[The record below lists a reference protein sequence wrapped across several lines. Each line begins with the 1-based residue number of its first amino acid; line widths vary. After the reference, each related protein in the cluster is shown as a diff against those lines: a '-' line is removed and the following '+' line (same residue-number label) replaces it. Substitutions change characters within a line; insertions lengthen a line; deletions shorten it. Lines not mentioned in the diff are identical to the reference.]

1 MIAAYQR
8 ISRADGDLGK
18 DGKDKSNSIENQKEL
33 IQRYISCKE
42 SLQNVPVMD
51 FVDDGYTGSNF
62 DRPGFQQM
70 MDGVRNGKIDTIIVK
85 DLSRFGRDYIGVGEY
100 MEQIFPLLGVRLIAI
115 NDNYDSNNYKGTTL
129 GMDVVVSNLVNT
141 MYCRDA
147 GKKLRTANQVKWR
160 KGITTASA
168 APFGYQFDPDKKGAF
183 IIDLPAAKIVRR
195 IFDLA
200 ILGLGTREIAVM
212 LNDENVPVPSV
223 YNKENK
229 AYGKETT
236 YTIAPV
242 ILWDSSRVWKILTAY
257 VYTGAMVLGKT
268 KTLISGK
275 SIVRT
280 VPKGQQF
287 ITEGTHEAIVSRE
300 EFEKAQLV
308 IKSNSHK
315 VLMGRVDFPLKGK
328 VRCGNCRR
336 VMAHNFKQ
344 VVPTFW
350 CREGLELVGQT
361 QCTSEIFQVSDIE
374 SAVFQALKKELSL
387 LDSLYGDIQ
396 KEEQALKEAHKKAN
410 RRKTLMEQELKN
422 LKGEKMRMYEEYAAG
437 TLPLDTYKQK
447 KRECDRRISEVQEQI
462 EQSKAE
468 ESAESV
474 VPGTVRAAAE
484 QAENFLNGTRL
495 TAGMVSAF
503 IENVFVHDGGRIV
516 VRFKYERSIRLFE
529 GIKYVLP
536 ILHPNKKRLALIMC
550 PEEDSAS
557 VEWARQKGEN
567 WVNKDITSL
576 EFVENIFRLMNWN
589 RECRY
594 KVLGRVANSDQ
605 GLCML
610 FDLEEAI
617 MFTPKP
623 QEYADPLT
631 GEMKKKQMKFF
642 PDTYRNRIG
651 KSYNDYIADHQM
663 NMFEDFI
670 GYQGSA
676 VLDEPVR
683 EEDSFS
689 KESMSQESE
698 ISENILLPDLA
709 KQSESIEQQS
719 GEIAERGMPT

>member
-1 MIAAYQR
+1 MIATYQR

-33 IQRYISCKE
+33 IQRYISHKE
-42 SLQNVPVMD
+42 SLQNLPVMD

-62 DRPGFQQM
+62 DRPGFQKM
-70 MDGVRNGKIDTIIVK
+70 MDGVRSGEIDTIIVK

-100 MEQIFPLLGVRLIAI
+100 MEQIFPLLGVRLISV
-115 NDNYDSNNYKGTTL
+115 NDNYDSNNYNGATL
-129 GMDVVVSNLVNT
+129 GMDLVVSNLVKT

-183 IIDLPAAKIVRR
+183 IIDPPAAKIVRR

-200 ILGLGTREIAVM
+200 ILGLGTRDIAMM
-212 LNDENVPVPSV
+212 LNDESVPVPSV

-275 SIVRT
+275 SIIRT
-280 VPKGQQF
+280 VPKGQRY

-315 VLMGRVDFPLKGK
+315 VLMGGVDFPLKGK

-374 SAVFQALKKELSL
+374 SAVFQALKRELSL

-396 KEEQALKEAHKKAN
+396 KEEQDLKEAHKKAN

-437 TLPLDTYKQK
+437 TLPLGTYKQK
-447 KRECDRRISEVQEQI
+447 KQECDRRISEVQEQI
-462 EQSKAE
+462 EQFKAE
-468 ESAESV
+468 ESAQSV

-516 VRFKYERSIRLFE
+516 VRFKYERSIQDTV
-529 GIKYVLP
+529 KA
-536 ILHPNKKRLALIMC
+536 LH
-550 PEEDSAS
+550 
-557 VEWARQKGEN
+557 
-567 WVNKDITSL
+567 TS
-576 EFVENIFRLMNWN
+576 
-589 RECRY
+589 
-594 KVLGRVANSDQ
+594 
-605 GLCML
+605 
-610 FDLEEAI
+610 
-617 MFTPKP
+617 
-623 QEYADPLT
+623 
-631 GEMKKKQMKFF
+631 
-642 PDTYRNRIG
+642 
-651 KSYNDYIADHQM
+651 
-663 NMFEDFI
+663 
-670 GYQGSA
+670 
-676 VLDEPVR
+676 
-683 EEDSFS
+683 
-689 KESMSQESE
+689 
-698 ISENILLPDLA
+698 
-709 KQSESIEQQS
+709 
-719 GEIAERGMPT
+719 